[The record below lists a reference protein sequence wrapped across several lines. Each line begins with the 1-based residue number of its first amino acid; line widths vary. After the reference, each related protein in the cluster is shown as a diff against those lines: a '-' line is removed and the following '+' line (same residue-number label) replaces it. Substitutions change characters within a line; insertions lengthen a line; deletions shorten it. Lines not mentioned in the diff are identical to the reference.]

1 MFNDFVEKTL
11 LNMKDNIEQKY
22 TGDYLLNNNL
32 QVKNSDKSQ
41 EQ

>member
-1 MFNDFVEKTL
+1 MLNDFVETTL
-11 LNMKDNIEQKY
+11 INMKDNKEQKY